1 MFGLG
6 LGVIIRHSAGA
17 IAAFVGATL
26 LLPLLLQPL
35 AADGNPARFSP
46 EEILANSVA
55 AVVPQSGQLSP
66 WVGFLLMVG
75 YCVAALGIGA
85 LLLTRRDA

>member
-26 LLPLLLQPL
+26 LLPALLQPL
-35 AADGNPARFSP
+35 NAHGNPARFTP
-46 EEILANSVA
+46 EQILANSVA
-55 AVVPQSGQLSP
+55 AVVRQSGQLTP
-66 WVGFLLMVG
+66 GVGFLLMVG
-75 YCVAALGIGA
+75 YCGAALLIGT
-85 LLLTRRDA
+85 LLLTRGDA